1 MTKPRISDQEFAQL
15 FKETGSPQ
23 RVADATGVSVRSVYN
38 RRKTIENR
46 YGIDLSSCANNNSES
61 GKKLNYGIKTSIPKK
76 LSFDCPDGTI
86 VVGSDA
92 HYWPGEPSVAHKAFV
107 KIIKELKPKAVI
119 LNGDVVDGARVSRHD
134 PLYGTTP
141 PSIKQEIE
149 VCQERLGEIEKAFK
163 SAALIWTYGNHDTR
177 LWRYLRMNAPEV
189 EGMPGT
195 DIFDYFPGW
204 RHGYLVEINN
214 DTIVKHRWHNGVHAT
229 YNNTL
234 KSGRSIVTG
243 HLHRLQVACWGDY
256 NGRRYGVD
264 TGCLADIDD
273 EAFAY
278 TEGNSVPWAS
288 GFAVLTFKDSQLL
301 PPELCEVINGVAY
314 FRGKPV

>member
-1 MTKPRISDQEFAQL
+1 MTKPRVSDQEFAQL
-15 FKETGSPQ
+15 FNHHGSPQ
-23 RVADATGVSVRSVYN
+23 RVADALGISVRAVYN
-38 RRKTIENR
+38 RRRKVEDR
-46 YGIDLSSCANNNSES
+46 YGIDLLSCANNHSEA
-61 GKKLNYGIKTSIPKK
+61 GKRLAQSIKTSIPKK

-86 VVGSDA
+86 VIGSDA
-92 HYWPGEPSVAHKAFV
+92 HYWPGEASVAHQAFV
-107 KIIKELKPKAVI
+107 KVIKELKPKAVI

-163 SAALIWTYGNHDTR
+163 NAALIWTYGNHDTR
-177 LWRYLRMNAPEV
+177 LWRYLRMHAPEV
-189 EGMPGT
+189 EGMHGM

-234 KSGRSIVTG
+234 KGGRSIVTG
-243 HLHRLQVACWGDY
+243 HLHRLQISAWGDY

-264 TGCLADIDD
+264 TGCLAEPDH

-278 TEGNSVPWAS
+278 TEGSPVPWAS
-288 GFAVLTFKDSQLL
+288 GFAVLTYKDSRLL
-301 PPELCEVINGVAY
+301 PPELCEVRDGVAY
-314 FRGKPV
+314 FRGQAI